1 MKWSKNF
8 LLFSAIVLVAVCPS
22 VLAQRTGTI
31 EGVVQDEQ
39 GAIIPGVEVTTRSLD
54 TGVARTIISDEEG
67 RYVATS
73 LDLGAYEVRA
83 ELVGFQTA
91 VRTGISLS
99 LGSVAVVNLT
109 LRVGEISQEVVVTGD
124 APLIETTSSSIT
136 GLVDE
141 RKIRDLPLNTR
152 SYTDLATLQVG
163 VTKFTQRSSATT
175 GYGDQLSF
183 AGSRMD
189 SNVYLLDGATVNN
202 VYNKAPNSGSGGV
215 IGVEAVREFQVL
227 TNTYS
232 AQYGRS
238 MGGQLN
244 SVTRSGTNAF
254 HGSIY
259 EFHRNDNLD
268 ARNFFEHQPFLPA
281 SLPEEESKPEFKR
294 NQFGFALGGPIVP
307 DKTFIFGN
315 YEGFRERLG
324 VTQFGSILD
333 EQAREGIITDVDGN
347 VTDTVVVHDPLK
359 PYLANRD
366 LFPLPNGKRLG
377 DGRGELVYGQT
388 IPVDEDF
395 FIVRGDHYFSD
406 SDSFMMR
413 YAFNEGDNLFGGGFD
428 VFRSNLNV
436 KHHYVTMEEK
446 HIFSPQLLN
455 VFRFSF
461 NREENN
467 LTNPERGVIPQS
479 LWFNDN
485 VLTGGLEGE
494 QGMGSIGGGGA
505 PGSDRFGPK
514 IFHLNVFEYADDMNY
529 TRGAHSLKFGAL
541 VSRTQ
546 LNILGALEFR
556 GSWFWNNDE
565 DFLQGIV
572 REFRAQTPDSDGIRG
587 MRQTLIGFYI
597 QDDYKMTPSLTWNLG
612 LRWEMATVPGEVNG
626 KVANLLSLTDLEI
639 HTPTIAHTHTSDPGA
654 IFSPVPTPHEADAGY
669 WGDNA
674 SLKNF
679 APRIGF
685 AWDLFGDGKTSLRG
699 GYGIFY
705 DQMLYNLYNLAYYRA
720 PPFMQTAFIRGGSR
734 GPATFP
740 DAFQLIV
747 DGTASIRNSIHTVQ
761 GNPSQPY
768 LQQWNF
774 TLQREILPEVAIQV
788 GYIGSR
794 GTHLGRLVDNTAY
807 SEIAP
812 ASAEFPGRLWI
823 PEEIDGIQNRGE
835 RRNPNFA
842 EIRQRTLDANS
853 YYHAAVLSLNKR
865 FSQGFG
871 LQVSYTYSR
880 SIDEKS
886 NLIGFGENS
895 GDSQWALIPEDPR
908 FDRGLSTFDVRHNM
922 VSNFSYNIPR
932 VDLGGIGGMLI
943 NGWQVKGIVSLSTG
957 PPVTPTI
964 NNNSAG
970 DGRSRGQGARPDLE
984 PGKNINT
991 VLGGLGGSGEI
1002 PYFDTTVFNQP
1013 PTGYFGNAGR
1023 STIISPGNATT
1034 DFSLVKET
1042 PVPSISEQF
1051 TVQFRVELFNA
1062 FNRPNF
1068 GRPAAQVWRS
1078 STSRNSTAGRIRQ
1091 TTGTSRQIQLG
1102 LRLVW

>member
-8 LLFSAIVLVAVCPS
+8 FLFSAIVLVAVCPS
-22 VLAQRTGTI
+22 ALAQTTGTI

-39 GAIIPGVEVTTRSLD
+39 GAVIPGVEVTTRSLD

-67 RYVATS
+67 RYLAS
-73 LDLGAYEVRA
+73 NLDLGAYEVRA

-109 LRVGEISQEVVVTGD
+109 LRVGEISQEVVVTGE
-124 APLIETTSSSIT
+124 APLIETTSSSIS

-152 SYTDLATLQVG
+152 SYTELATLQVG
-163 VTKFTQRSSATT
+163 VTKFTQRSSATV

-189 SNVYLLDGATVNN
+189 SNVYLLDGAAINN
-202 VYNKAPNSGSGGV
+202 VYNKAPASGSGGV

-244 SVTRSGTNAF
+244 SVTRSGTNDF

-268 ARNFFEHQPFLPA
+268 AANFFEHQPWLPS
-281 SLPEEESKPEFKR
+281 SLPEDEAKPEFVR
-294 NQFGFALGGPIVP
+294 NQFGFSLGGPIVP

-324 VTQFGSILD
+324 VTQFDDILD
-333 EQAREGIITDVDGN
+333 EQARQGIITDVNGN

-366 LFPLPNGKRLG
+366 LFPLPNGRRLG
-377 DGRGELVYGQT
+377 DGFGEFIYSQS

-395 FIVRGDHYFSD
+395 FIVRGDHYFSE
-406 SDSFMMR
+406 SDSFMFR
-413 YAFNEGDNLFGGGFD
+413 YAFNEGDHLFGGDFD
-428 VFRSNLNV
+428 VFRDQLNV

-461 NREENN
+461 SREENN
-467 LTNPERGVIPQS
+467 LTNPDRVPIPQS

-485 VLTGGLEGE
+485 AISIEGE
-494 QGMGSIGGGGA
+494 VGMGSINAGGA

-514 IFHLNVFEYADDMNY
+514 IFHLNDFEYADDISY
-529 TRGAHSLKFGAL
+529 TRGAHSLKFGTIITR
-541 VSRTQ
+541 SQ
-546 LNILGALEFR
+546 LNILGALELR
-556 GSWFWNNDE
+556 GSWFWSSTE
-565 DFLQGIV
+565 DFLEGTV
-572 REFRAQTPDSDGIRG
+572 REYRGQTPDSDGVRG
-587 MRQTLIGFYI
+587 MRQILFGLYI
-597 QDDYKMTPSLTWNLG
+597 QDDYKMTPSLTFNLG

-626 KVANLLSLTDLEI
+626 KRANLLSLTDLEI
-639 HTPTIAHTHTSDPGA
+639 HTPDLAHTHTSDPSLR
-654 IFSPVPTPHEADAGY
+654 FSPIVTPHEADAAY

-705 DQMLYNLYNLAYYRA
+705 DQMLRNLYSLAYYRA
-720 PPFMQTAFIRGGSR
+720 PPFMKTAFIRGGRR

-740 DAFQLIV
+740 DAHQLIL
-747 DGTASIRNSIHTVQ
+747 DGTATIRNSIHTVQ

-774 TLQREILPEVAIQV
+774 TLQREILPGTAIQV

-812 ASAEFPGRLWI
+812 ASAEFPGRRWI
-823 PEEIDGIQNRGE
+823 PQQIDGKDNRGE

-853 YYHAAVLSLNKR
+853 FYHAAVLSVNKR

-886 NLIGFGENS
+886 NMIGFGENNR
-895 GDSQWALIPEDPR
+895 DSQWALIPEDPR
-908 FDRGLSTFDVRHNM
+908 FDRGLSTFDLRHNM
-922 VSNFSYNIPR
+922 VTNFSYDLPR
-932 VDLGGIGGMLI
+932 ADLGGFAGTLI
-943 NGWQVKGIVSLSTG
+943 NGWQFKGIVAFSTG
-957 PPVTPTI
+957 SPVTPTI
-964 NNNSAG
+964 RNNSAR

-984 PGKNINT
+984 PGKNNNT
-991 VLGGLGGSGEI
+991 IIGGLGGSGEL
-1002 PYFDTTVFNQP
+1002 PYFDATVFNQP
-1013 PTGYFGNAGR
+1013 PTGYFGNTGR
-1023 STIISPGNATT
+1023 STIISPGSATI

-1051 TVQFRVELFNA
+1051 KVQFRVEFFNA

-1068 GRPAAQVWRS
+1068 GRPAGQVWRS
-1078 STSRNSTAGRIRQ
+1078 STSRNSTAGRIRE